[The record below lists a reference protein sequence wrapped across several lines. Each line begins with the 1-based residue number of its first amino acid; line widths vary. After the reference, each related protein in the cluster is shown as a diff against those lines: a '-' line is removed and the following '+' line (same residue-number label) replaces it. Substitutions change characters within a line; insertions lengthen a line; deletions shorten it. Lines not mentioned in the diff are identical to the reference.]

1 MRNRS
6 RITFPCGVFLL
17 LSLFALCG
25 ESTVHPVWGAEEK
38 EVVDRLHGFAY
49 MPREGWSA
57 EALGN
62 AILFHDMYHFVLI
75 RAVRHDGNLQKAAKS
90 WIEERKAMETRF
102 SASRYAYKKA
112 GKGIVLVGEGL
123 DYPYALLPMMA
134 VNFGLMQKT
143 PPSNYREVTSILPG
157 EKFALVVTFLFP
169 EGTPRSKLDEMTA
182 LLRSL
187 RFLPPQQMV
196 KWRTERITDPEA
208 GGMEAATLHVPEGF
222 QFQGTV
228 IRQGTKRLPVMML
241 QKGDTMARI
250 DHIDVKSSMLQTG
263 FGGSGSSLITV
274 NGQSMQIQQPVF
286 AQSEDD
292 VVQLLLAL
300 WQGETGQSWTLK
312 EKKQVPL
319 TQEEAQQFAQAQQM
333 GAQTMAAMG
342 AQMVFNPLKFTIM
355 AENGSQR
362 RLALVQGNFGASGR
376 SDWVASS
383 QMGHV
388 SLMVHLWQAPISEF
402 EASFAL
408 FVGIQHSWRGNPAHA
423 LSALERWTIENKQL
437 NDLVRQMTQ
446 EHREFNSKMAAT
458 WSNLL
463 SDQTYV
469 KDPQTSEIS
478 RVYKQSWE
486 TGGFWREPVFGDVLL
501 GGVREGSKLEE
512 LLKTEG
518 WRRMQESL
526 EGFPNK

>member
-1 MRNRS
+1 MRKPS
-6 RITFPCGVFLL
+6 RITFLFGVLQLL
-17 LSLFALCG
+17 LLVILLSSGIIRPA
-25 ESTVHPVWGAEEK
+25 WAANEK
-38 EVVDRLHGFAY
+38 EVVDRLHGFAC

-57 EALGN
+57 VALGN
-62 AILFHDMYHFVLI
+62 AILFHDIYHFVLI

-90 WIEERKAMETRF
+90 WIEERKATETRF
-102 SASRYAYKKA
+102 NASRYAYKKV

-134 VNFGLMQKT
+134 VNFGLLQKT

-169 EGTPRSKLDEMTA
+169 DGTPKSKLDEMTA

-196 KWRTERITDPEA
+196 KWRTERIIDPEV
-208 GGMEAATLHVPEGF
+208 GMEAATLHVPEGF

-241 QKGDTMARI
+241 QKGDTMGRI
-250 DHIDVKSSMLQTG
+250 DHIAVQSLALQTG
-263 FGGSGSSLITV
+263 FGGSGSSLITI
-274 NGQSMQIQQPVF
+274 NEQSMQIQQPVF

-292 VVQLLLAL
+292 VVQLLLAI

-319 TQEEAQQFAQAQQM
+319 TQEEAQQFAQVQQM

-342 AQMVFNPLKFTIM
+342 AQTVSTPLKLVIT
-355 AENGSQR
+355 AENGSLR
-362 RLALVQGNFGASGR
+362 RWAMIQGSFGASGR

-388 SLMVHLWQAPISEF
+388 SLIVHLWQAPISEF
-402 EASFAL
+402 ESSFAL
-408 FVGIQHSWRGNPAHA
+408 FVGIQNSWRGNPAQV